1 MRIIE
6 EEDLVIVNNEKWVV
20 DTITGDDGFYAVHED
35 GREEWF
41 SSDQIDKLI
50 KYDDILN
57 DYFEL

>member
-20 DTITGDDGFYAVHED
+20 DTMTGDDGFYAVHED

-41 SSDQIDKLI
+41 SSDQIDTI
-50 KYDDILN
+50 TY
-57 DYFEL
+57 